1 MRTAQAFLPARSRIR
16 AWLRLRRPRGL
27 DVVNTLIAGLIGAG
41 IGSVVLL
48 LSRLARLSQKLLLGI
63 VFHNRDALDVTLELM
78 RFAPGFLVGALACGV
93 GFWLASRFARDVVDV
108 IEANA
113 LHGGNIPFRSSLAF
127 ALLSALAVG
136 TGASVGQEGGS
147 TQLAGALASW
157 VANLIKLDRRTRRV
171 FVAAGA
177 AAAITALFDAPIA
190 GTLYALEL
198 VLGGYAVRAA
208 PIVGAAAAGSAL
220 ATGLL
225 GGENQP
231 FAAMPASVG
240 PINFIAALPLGLLAA
255 IAGIAMMQA
264 TPLVEN
270 SLRRLRIPAW
280 LRPLAI
286 SALLIPLL
294 FMVPAAAGSGHR
306 TLTFLL
312 NVDLPVSVVLGLFL
326 AKSIATA
333 LSLGAGF
340 KGGMFSASL
349 FVGGCLGG
357 LFAHLAPHLLPSATA
372 PDGVAMV
379 VIGMAAMAAS
389 VIGAPFAIVALAI
402 ETTGNLDLA
411 PMAIIGV
418 AIASTV
424 TTMFFGYNFA
434 TWRFH
439 LRGLSVRG
447 PYDVGRLAAHHVQD
461 IVDGSITR
469 LHVDADLAAMTE
481 ATGRPSGLIAVLDRQ
496 GRPLNLI
503 HRQALRMA
511 LEAAPERLE
520 ATGLLAGEPPP
531 SIETTAPLN
540 AFVRM
545 LDRTNSHLAMVV
557 DPLSGSFIGLAR
569 EEDAL
574 KRLLATMEAIRQ
586 DDLGPAPAAR
596 PERA

>member
-1 MRTAQAFLPARSRIR
+1 MRTVPAFLSDRPRIR
-16 AWLRLRRPRGL
+16 AWLRLRRPRGR
-27 DVVNTLIAGLIGAG
+27 DVLNTLIAALVGVG
-41 IGSVVLL
+41 IGSSVLL
-48 LSRLARLSQKLLLGI
+48 LSTLARVCQKFLLGI
-63 VFHNRDALDVTLELM
+63 TFHNRDALNITLEFW

-93 GFWLASRFARDVVDV
+93 GLLLAARFARDVVDV

-113 LHGGNIPFRSSLAF
+113 LHGGNIPFRSSLSF

-147 TQLAGALASW
+147 TQLAGALASKA
-157 VANLIKLDRRTRRV
+157 ANLIKLDRRTRRV

-177 AAAITALFDAPIA
+177 AAAITALFDAPMA

-208 PIVGAAAAGSAL
+208 PIVAAAAAGSAL
-220 ATGLL
+220 AVGLL
-225 GGENQP
+225 GGQSLP
-231 FAAMPASVG
+231 FAAMPAKVG
-240 PINFIAALPLGLLAA
+240 PIDFMAALPLGLLAA
-255 IAGIAMMQA
+255 AAGIAMMQA

-270 SLRRLRIPAW
+270 SLRRLRIAPW

-312 NVDLPVSVVLGLFL
+312 NVHLPVAVVLSLFFV
-326 AKSIATA
+326 KSIATA

-357 LFAHLAPHLLPSATA
+357 LFAHLAPHLLPGIAP

-379 VIGMAAMAAS
+379 VVGMAAMAAS
-389 VIGAPFAIVALAI
+389 VIGAPFAIVTLAI

-411 PMAIIGV
+411 PMAIMGV
-418 AIASTV
+418 AVASTV

-447 PYDVGRLAAHHVQD
+447 PYDVGRLAAHHVLD
-461 IVDGSITR
+461 IVDGSVTR
-469 LHVDADLAAMTE
+469 LHVDADLETMRE
-481 ATGRPSGLIAVLDRQ
+481 AVGRPSALIAVLDRHD
-496 GRPLNLI
+496 RPVNLV
-503 HRQALRMA
+503 HRQALRLA

-520 ATGLLAGEPPP
+520 ATGLLSADPPP
-531 SIETTAPLN
+531 CIETTAPLN
-540 AFVRM
+540 SFVRM
-545 LDRTNSHLAMVV
+545 LDRTNTNLAMVV
-557 DPLSGSFIGLAR
+557 DPRGGGFIGLAR

-586 DDLGPAPAAR
+586 DDLGPTPAAR
-596 PERA
+596 PGE